1 MKKYIFFGLFIII
14 WTVCFA
20 QEGDDE
26 PYLSIA
32 DQEAI
37 LDKAADS
44 IIEALVTA
52 EYKQDSQST
61 SKYIVRIE
69 VYSRMKTSHISVR
82 DLSLESNFFSWMHD
96 GRKQNGYG
104 VFMYS
109 ATSNTSRIPKVPGVK
124 TLYGKS
130 FYSVEEAIMEIQTNG
145 SDFNKLIRYKPV
157 VNQMI
162 ERLRN
167 WR

>member
-1 MKKYIFFGLFIII
+1 MKKAFFVLGIIVFLFP
-14 WTVCFA
+14 VFA
-20 QEGDDE
+20 QQSDDE

-44 IIEALVTA
+44 IIDAVATTEH
-52 EYKQDSQST
+52 KQDSQST
-61 SKYIVRIE
+61 SQYLVRIE
-69 VYSRMKTSHISVR
+69 VYSRMKTSYIPVG
-82 DLSLESNFFSWMHD
+82 DLSLEPNFFSWTHD

-109 ATSNTSRIPKVPGVK
+109 DTNNTSRIHKVPGVK

-130 FYSVEEAIMEIQTNG
+130 FHSVEEAIAEIQTNG
-145 SDFNKLIRYKPV
+145 SDFNRLIRYKPV

>member
-1 MKKYIFFGLFIII
+1 MKKAFFVLGMMVLLSP
-14 WTVCFA
+14 VFA
-20 QEGDDE
+20 LDDDDE

-37 LDKAADS
+37 LDKAANS
-44 IIEALVTA
+44 IINAVAISEH
-52 EYKQDSQST
+52 KQDSQST
-61 SKYIVRIE
+61 SPYLVRIE
-69 VYSRMKTSHISVR
+69 VYSRMKTSYIPVGN
-82 DLSLESNFFSWMHD
+82 LSLESNFFFWVHD

-109 ATSNTSRIPKVPGVK
+109 ATTNTSRIHKVPGVK

-130 FYSVEEAIMEIQTNG
+130 FHSVEEAIVEIQTNG

>member
-1 MKKYIFFGLFIII
+1 LKKAFFVLGIIVFLI
-14 WTVCFA
+14 PIFA

-44 IIEALVTA
+44 IIDAVVT
-52 EYKQDSQST
+52 EEHKQDSQAT
-61 SKYIVRIE
+61 SQYVVRIE
-69 VYSRMKTSHISVR
+69 VYSRMITSYIPVGN
-82 DLSLESNFFSWMHD
+82 LSLESNFFSWAHD
-96 GRKQNGYG
+96 GLKQNGYG

-109 ATSNTSRIPKVPGVK
+109 DTNNTSRIPKVPGVK
-124 TLYGKS
+124 ILYGKS
-130 FYSVEEAIMEIQTNG
+130 FHSVEEAIMEIQTNG